1 MRKNYLTLNYRKS
14 YLRYKVELNKLNFY
28 QKAERL
34 EKVDIKTPHE
44 SSWTPLLWA
53 MKLLAKAKEEKRIN
67 VEPPSF
73 AQLQASFERIENSNR
88 KLLRYGW
95 INFPLSYTQV
105 VC

>member
-1 MRKNYLTLNYRKS
+1 MQ
-14 YLRYKVELNKLNFY
+14 KVFHNSSQTILSLSFQAK
-28 QKAERL
+28 RL
-34 EKVDIKTPHE
+34 AKVDAKTPHE

-53 MKLLAKAKEEKRIN
+53 MKLLAKAKEEKRIS

-73 AQLQASFERIENSNR
+73 AQLQGSFEKIENTNR

-105 VC
+105 TWSY